1 MDPQTPTLP
10 PRPPSEPVELVP
22 AGRSDRAVLENL
34 GQLYRY
40 DLSESYGLLP
50 NPDGTFNNR
59 RLDLFRGKAD
69 PEDRAWLIKVA
80 DGLGGFV
87 MSRPIGDAM
96 TISDFFVVRAL
107 RRTGVGRAAAR
118 LAIGQGAR
126 PVADRIPALQPGRRA
141 LLVPGGHRGGRRR
154 VDDAG
159 RSAGRGTATRHLD
172 RLRDALIRRPPP
184 PRQAEDAAQASQAG

>member
-118 LAIGQGAR
+118 LAIGQVRGRWRIGFQRYNPGVERFWSQVATEAAGDAWTMQDDP
-126 PVADRIPALQPGRRA
+126 PVEG
-141 LLVPGGHRGGRRR
+141 
-154 VDDAG
+154 
-159 RSAGRGTATRHLD
+159 
-172 RLRDALIRRPPP
+172 RPPDTWISFET
-184 PRQAEDAAQASQAG
+184 R